1 MQHWY
6 PAASAQGSS
15 LEYLDQGGVDERF
28 FALRSQ
34 LPAEVEPSEDWKDQ
48 VTLDED
54 PFWVSFKAT
63 DQDPFLGPPTD
74 EKETAWIK
82 FSILM
87 EDLSRVYFQN
97 GKALPFHYDFG
108 TRYLPRL
115 KDLSYLEFD
124 AGTLYRSGQK
134 AILGSVFYSSKHQE
148 YAIQFVGQDALPA
161 ETVAFFY
168 HLVDASIVKPEPLTQ
183 LKGFYMPTYEQ
194 SHLDPRALHTLQ
206 QADISLASPLR
217 WESPGDA
224 VYAFGWAMGRLTY
237 VQADQIDQAYRD
249 GELKATDILLTDAV
263 LRRFHASPA

>member
-1 MQHWY
+1 MAAIASAWAQDGQLTIQRHADPSYVTLNAEALPEGRNHALWFSEDMQHWY

-134 AILGSVFYSSKHQE
+134 AILGSVFYSSKHQ
-148 YAIQFVGQDALPA
+148 
-161 ETVAFFY
+161 
-168 HLVDASIVKPEPLTQ
+168 
-183 LKGFYMPTYEQ
+183 
-194 SHLDPRALHTLQ
+194 
-206 QADISLASPLR
+206 
-217 WESPGDA
+217 
-224 VYAFGWAMGRLTY
+224 
-237 VQADQIDQAYRD
+237 
-249 GELKATDILLTDAV
+249 
-263 LRRFHASPA
+263 

>member
-1 MQHWY
+1 MVKLTRKGLHALGSRDHKKESIWYRFCYRLSCIKDFINGTFNTPFAMAAIASAWAGQLTIQRHADPSYVTLNAEALPEGRNHAFWFSEDMQHWY

-34 LPAEVEPSEDWKDQ
+34 LPAEVELSEDWKDQ
-48 VTLDED
+48 ITLDED

-74 EKETAWIK
+74 QKETAWIK

-115 KDLSYLEFD
+115 KDLL
-124 AGTLYRSGQK
+124 SG
-134 AILGSVFYSSKHQE
+134 VRCW
-148 YAIQFVGQDALPA
+148 DAL
-161 ETVAFFY
+161 
-168 HLVDASIVKPEPLTQ
+168 LVGAKSD
-183 LKGFYMPTYEQ
+183 
-194 SHLDPRALHTLQ
+194 
-206 QADISLASPLR
+206 
-217 WESPGDA
+217 
-224 VYAFGWAMGRLTY
+224 FG
-237 VQADQIDQAYRD
+237 
-249 GELKATDILLTDAV
+249 
-263 LRRFHASPA
+263 